1 MPTETSAGRYF
12 IQTPEGAGIPL
23 VVDSP
28 HSGLEYPSDFS
39 PAAPRSAVL
48 TSCDRFVDQLWGGGP
63 AVGAVLLGA
72 LFPRAY
78 VDTNRAETDLD
89 PALIDG
95 DWPDP
100 ICPTDYSRRGMGVI
114 RRDALPNVPMYA
126 RRLTVAEVRHRLDA
140 YYHPY
145 RRALAGALEAA
156 WRGAGAV
163 WHLNCHSMKST
174 GNAMN
179 TDRGRARPDFVV
191 SDRRGT
197 TSDPAFTRWA
207 AHALTNLGYRVQLND
222 PYQGGDLVAAS
233 GRPGEGRHSIQI
245 EVNRALYLDEATYEK
260 GPGFAAL
267 RRDLAAFLA
276 ALAGYV
282 RAASPAR
289 ADSAQTVASGDPA
302 PSAPPWRS

>member
-28 HSGLEYPSDFS
+28 HSGWDYPSDFS
-39 PAAPRSAVL
+39 PAAPGAAVL
-48 TSCDRFVDQLWGGGP
+48 TSCDRFVDELWGAAP
-63 AVGAVLLGA
+63 EVGAVLLGA

-78 VDTNRAETDLD
+78 VDTNRAADDLD
-89 PALIDG
+89 ADLIEG
-95 DWPDP
+95 EWPDP
-100 ICPTDYSRRGMGVI
+100 VRPTDYSRRGMGVI
-114 RRDALPNVPMYA
+114 RRDALPGVPMYA
-126 RRLTVAEVRHRLDA
+126 RRLTVTEARHRLDA
-140 YYHPY
+140 YYQPY
-145 RRALAGALEAA
+145 RGALASALEAA
-156 WRGAGAV
+156 WQAAGAV

-197 TSDPAFTRWA
+197 TSDPEFTRWVA
-207 AHALTNLGYRVQLND
+207 RALTDLGYRVQLND
-222 PYQGGDLVAAS
+222 PYQGGDLVAVS

-260 GPGFAAL
+260 GPGFGAL
-267 RRDLAAFLA
+267 RRNLDAFLA
-276 ALAGYV
+276 ALAVYV
-282 RAASPAR
+282 QGAVAAR
-289 ADSAQTVASGDPA
+289 VV
-302 PSAPPWRS
+302 PSQPVTPGGGLTPSTLP